1 VETGQRQVGNK
12 RAAKERKVEDKE
24 IKNTIQ
30 NIKIREQQTK
40 RQKEMA

>member
-12 RAAKERKVEDKE
+12 MKAKERKVVDKE
-24 IKNTIQ
+24 KKNAIQ
-30 NIKIREQQTK
+30 NTTKKEQTK